1 MMHDTSLIKKT
12 YQAVLNTQSH
22 GKGVSHVMLC
32 SRRVLPIILYIYLPL
47 MLYGQAPLS
56 KLQLHNI
63 DHLHS
68 LYWTAIPGRLS
79 LPDDF
84 LDVNLIWLQHL
95 HSPAT
100 PD

>member
-1 MMHDTSLIKKT
+1 MHDTSLVNKT
-12 YQAVLNTQSH
+12 YQAVLSTQSLE
-22 GKGVSHVMLC
+22 GVSHVMLC

-47 MLYGQAPLS
+47 MLYEQAPPS

-95 HSPAT
+95 HSQAT